1 MTKKKSMHVGVLLEA
16 PLKNRDRLRLNLDMT
31 VRDEHSNLIVGKVQ
45 RSYVRNAVILIA
57 KTDGKS
63 FLKPAYRYTENF
75 IVCEVFCDE
84 KT

>member
-31 VRDEHSNLIVGKVQ
+31 VRDSTNVVVGKVQ
-45 RSYVRNAVILIA
+45 RSYVRNAVNSLL
-57 KTDGKS
+57 KTDRPS
-63 FLKPAYRYTENF
+63 FLVPAYRYSPNF